1 MPDYSYFP
9 FDVTGTDS
17 NSQDEVDYIFTSL
30 GATSW
35 EDVIR
40 DNDAINPIYDR
51 PARYLTPEEALR
63 DIYDRGISAFTKIRY
78 LPAEDMYTI
87 YVEIDSP

>member
-9 FDVTGTDS
+9 FDVTGNSS
-17 NSQDEVDYIFTSL
+17 NSQTEVDEIFDSL
-30 GATSW
+30 GVTSW
-35 EDVIR
+35 EEVIR
-40 DNDAINPIYDR
+40 DNDSLNPIYDR

-63 DIYDRGISAFTKIRY
+63 DIYERGISAFTRIRY
-78 LPAEDMYTI
+78 LPNENLYTI

>member
-9 FDVTGTDS
+9 FDVTGSES
-17 NSQDEVDYIFTSL
+17 NSQGDVDEIFAAL
-30 GATSW
+30 GVSSW
-35 EDVIR
+35 EEVIR
-40 DNDAINPIYDR
+40 DNDAINPEYDR

-63 DIYDRGISAFTKIRY
+63 DMFDRGISAFTRIRY
-78 LPAEDMYTI
+78 LPSENLYTI